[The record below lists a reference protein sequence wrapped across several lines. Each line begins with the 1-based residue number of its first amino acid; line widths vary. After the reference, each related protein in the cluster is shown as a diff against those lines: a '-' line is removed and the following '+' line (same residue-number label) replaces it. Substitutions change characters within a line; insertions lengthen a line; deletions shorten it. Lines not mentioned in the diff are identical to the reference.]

1 MPELSDLEAKLI
13 FLNKRLPG
21 VRIDKAQLLIPFVVR
36 MPKDDFIAAV
46 EGNVFGRTSR
56 RGKYLLMHLESGH
69 VLAINS
75 MLAGRLQY
83 CLPSDKRRGRTCMI
97 LSLSNGH
104 ELRYVDLRLMG
115 KIYLVKE
122 DELDK
127 TPQFAELGPDA
138 SSPELTAS
146 AFVERSERFNGQIK
160 NILTNQ
166 KFVAGIGNAYS
177 DEILFA
183 ARINPFRKRATLSEE
198 EMLTLYHAMRDV
210 FAWAIPLVE
219 EAMQDDM
226 PLEEVRY
233 FLRVHR
239 RGGQPCPNCGNPITD
254 ITAGNRVMSF
264 CRTCQK

>member
-1 MPELSDLEAKLI
+1 MPELSDLEAKLT

-21 VRIDKAQLLIPFVVR
+21 VRIDKAQLLIPLVVR
-36 MPKDDFIAAV
+36 MPKDDLIAAV
-46 EGNVFGRTSR
+46 EGNVFGQTSR
-56 RGKYLLMHLESGH
+56 RGKFLLIHLESGE

-83 CLPSDKRRGRTCMI
+83 CIPSDKRRGRTCMI

-115 KIYLVKE
+115 RIYLVKE

-127 TPQFAELGPDA
+127 IPKFAELGPDA
-138 SSPELTAS
+138 SSPELTES
-146 AFVERSERFNGQIK
+146 VFVERLKRFNGQIK
-160 NILTNQ
+160 NILANQ
-166 KFVAGIGNAYS
+166 KFIAGIGNAYS

-198 EMLTLYHAMRDV
+198 EMRTLYHAMQDV

-219 EAMQDDM
+219 EAMQDDI

-264 CRTCQK
+264 CRHCQV